1 MSFTLVWQYVSPT
14 ASQQDSYPQVLI
26 PHPGTWSDSEA
37 EAVKEA
43 RDVHGGDELTDE
55 ERDALTPLVV
65 VEVTE
70 DMGDDIQEKC
80 EEVEV
85 GTDLLFYDLDQYP
98 RWQDQAWWP
107 KS

>member
-1 MSFTLVWQYVSPT
+1 
-14 ASQQDSYPQVLI
+14 
-26 PHPGTWSDSEA
+26 
-37 EAVKEA
+37 
-43 RDVHGGDELTDE
+43 
-55 ERDALTPLVV
+55 V